1 MSLAEL
7 ERRLKLI
14 LPEEYQDSY
23 EDVKPVSMGSAA
35 LKYDSEGHVAWD
47 QMWATFCDLAMAG
60 GPPHKGM
67 LLEPASDAEI
77 AAAADRYAGVV
88 DEICRGITMASE
100 LDARAAPRPGWI
112 RVRCFSEGM
121 AGWLLRAIAME
132 NVAVRCEGEQLFLPA
147 GPAYRLEKEIKNV
160 ITVVAKTCHYWMGHM
175 WRFQRLEIADLFAVM
190 AGESPLVEP
199 AWPASASGSD
209 GLRTHADRLAASV
222 HAATSL
228 DRSPH
233 AYVNWLG
240 LECGSV
246 AAAVWMMRTMV
257 GTNVLSRREGTV
269 LFVPVNPAADP
280 ECALVTGAV
289 SAVQGI
295 ARTRGLI

>member
-1 MSLAEL
+1 MPLAEL
-7 ERRLKLI
+7 ERRLKMI

-23 EDVKPVSMGSAA
+23 EDVQPVSMGSASV
-35 LKYDSEGHVAWD
+35 KYDKDGNVAWD

-67 LLEPASDAEI
+67 LLEPASDSEI
-77 AAAADRYAGVV
+77 AAAADRYAEVV
-88 DEICRGITMASE
+88 EEICRGITMVSE

-132 NVAVRCEGEQLFLPA
+132 NVSVRCEGELLFLPA

-175 WRFQRLEIADLFAVM
+175 WRFERRDIADLFVVM
-190 AGESPLVEP
+190 ARESPLVEP
-199 AWPASASGSD
+199 AWPADAGEIEP
-209 GLRTHADRLAASV
+209 LRRHADRLAEAL
-222 HAATSL
+222 HAATGL
-228 DRSPH
+228 RRSPH
-233 AYVNWLG
+233 AYAGWLG
-240 LECGSV
+240 LECASV
-246 AAAVWMMRTMV
+246 GAAVWMMRTMV

-269 LFVPVNPAADP
+269 LFVPVNPASDP
-280 ECALVTGAV
+280 HGAVVTGAV
-289 SAVQGI
+289 
-295 ARTRGLI
+295 ARVHEFARAKGLA